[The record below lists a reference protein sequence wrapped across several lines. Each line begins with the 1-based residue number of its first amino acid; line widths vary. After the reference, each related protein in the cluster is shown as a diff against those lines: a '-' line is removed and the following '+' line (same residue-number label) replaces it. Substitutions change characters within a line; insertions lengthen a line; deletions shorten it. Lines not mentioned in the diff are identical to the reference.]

1 MKDWY
6 DLDKKLILPIY
17 VFWKVRKNILNF
29 RAPPFRFKSV
39 NKQKIKTNIS
49 EDFEEIG
56 VFNIKRCIK
65 FQEQR

>member
-17 VFWKVRKNILNF
+17 VFWKVRINILNF

-39 NKQKIKTNIS
+39 NKQKNKNNTFLKKSEFQSFQPERYIKL
-49 EDFEEIG
+49 
-56 VFNIKRCIK
+56 
-65 FQEQR
+65 QEQR